1 MELPSY
7 RIPTWKVVW
16 RQASA
21 RTWIFLEG
29 VGGAILLS
37 VAAVWVLLNLPP
49 GDISQSLYARL
60 SMGLAWLLGPLEI
73 HDWRLAG
80 ALVPGFVAKEV
91 VIGTLGVSYLQADPV
106 APMGFLEGLRQ
117 IASGFLG
124 ALWATLQ
131 AIPAMLGLPG
141 IGLPPH
147 EAPEGLPAALSQSM
161 SRSGALAYLVFVLLY
176 TPCVGTLM
184 ALRLEFGRRWAT
196 LSALYQLV
204 VAYAL
209 AFLAARLPL

>member
-1 MELPSY
+1 
-7 RIPTWKVVW
+7 
-16 RQASA
+16 
-21 RTWIFLEG
+21 
-29 VGGAILLS
+29 
-37 VAAVWVLLNLPP
+37 
-49 GDISQSLYARL
+49 
-60 SMGLAWLLGPLEI
+60 
-73 HDWRLAG
+73 
-80 ALVPGFVAKEV
+80 
-91 VIGTLGVSYLQADPV
+91 
-106 APMGFLEGLRQ
+106 
-117 IASGFLG
+117 
-124 ALWATLQ
+124 LWATLQ